1 MKSPLS
7 SASTPACICAR
18 SASSLRMSS
27 RLRCCSARSAS
38 RTASLAF
45 WYSPASTTSAM
56 NASCSAVRLI
66 FRVGIP
72 RLTSPGK
79 RYYHLWQ
86 SLPTSGS
93 AAAILA
99 IELDGFRALLKTE
112 DDAEIAGRSAAE
124 RNGFLDMVADS
135 GPPSVLRDR
144 DTDRE
149 LPLAEDRLIG
159 PRHRDKIAEVRG
171 AGLSGRGAA
180 LADDDDI
187 ELEPQ
192 RIAGPLALRIDL
204 AQHAVERNPGRLA
217 RLAGPEYRG
226 LPERAQND
234 RARAGRDRPFFRL
247 RCRRR

>member
-18 SASSLRMSS
+18 SASSLRASS

-66 FRVGIP
+66 FRVGISASH
-72 RLTSPGK
+72 RQESDIIIFGNLC
-79 RYYHLWQ
+79 Q
-86 SLPTSGS
+86 QGS
-93 AAAILA
+93 AAAVLA
-99 IELDGFRALLKTE
+99 IELDGFGALLKTE
-112 DDAEIAGRSAAE
+112 DDAQIAGRPAAE
-124 RNGFLDMVADS
+124 RNGFLDMVADRGS
-135 GPPSVLRDR
+135 PGVFRDR
-144 DTDRE
+144 DTDRK

-171 AGLSGRGAA
+171 ASLSGRGAA

-192 RIAGPLALRIDL
+192 RIAGPLAARIDL
-204 AQHAVERNPGRLA
+204 AQHAVERNPRGLTW
-217 RLAGPEYRG
+217 LAGPEHRG

-234 RARAGRDRPFFRL
+234 RARAGRDRPFFRF
-247 RCRRR
+247 